1 MLQQK
6 YNDALKL
13 GEELGIKDGYVNEE
27 EGVLKIGGMA
37 KTQYEKDQIWDKIKK
52 AGGDSPTDIVAD
64 ITVET
69 TDYYHIHTV
78 VSGDSLSKIAKA
90 YYGDPMK
97 YTAIF
102 DANTDILKDPNVIHP
117 GQELKLPNL

>member
-13 GEELGIKDGYVNEE
+13 GEELGIKDGYVSEE

-37 KTQYEKDQIWDKIKK
+37 KTQYEKDQIWDKIKQ
-52 AGGDSPTDIVAD
+52 AGGDSPSDIVAD

>member
-13 GEELGIKDGYVNEE
+13 GQELEIKDGYVSEE
-27 EGVLKIGGMA
+27 DGVLKIGGMA

-52 AGGDSPTDIVAD
+52 AGGDAPNDIVAD

-69 TDYYHIHTV
+69 TEYYHIHTV
-78 VSGDSLSKIAKA
+78 ASGDSLSKIAKS

-97 YTAIF
+97 YKEIF
-102 DANTDILKDPNVIHP
+102 
-117 GQELKLPNL
+117 E

>member
-13 GEELGIKDGYVNEE
+13 GQELEIKDGYVSEE
-27 EGVLKIGGMA
+27 DGVLKIGGMA

-52 AGGDSPTDIVAD
+52 AGGDAPNDIVAD

-69 TDYYHIHTV
+69 TEYYHIHTV
-78 VSGDSLSKIAKA
+78 ASGDSLSKIAKS

-97 YTAIF
+97 YKEIF
-102 DANTDILKDPNVIHP
+102 EANTDILKDPNVIHP

>member
-6 YNDALKL
+6 YNDALRL

-78 VSGDSLSKIAKA
+78 VSGDSLSKIAKE

-102 DANTDILKDPNVIHP
+102 DANTDVLKDPNVIHP

>member
-6 YNDALKL
+6 YNDALRL

-78 VSGDSLSKIAKA
+78 ESGDSLSKIAKA